1 MSFLISLLLSYT
13 YVIECFPLES
23 WLYANLAIKNFFD
36 SNLWLWHNFL
46 IIWSGFEWW
55 QIIWWFIRNSFH
67 TWILRWIF
75 SVFSALFNLRMA
87 FISIVGLFIELRRV
101 PLFLV
106 VKWVSSRE
114 FKNLTSTDQISDP
127 RFLIATMKASVHNQ
141 QIQKSQDKIKP
152 KLSIFT
158 LTQPTVLLN
167 QKLINWSKARIAHT
181 AKNESFNKF

>member
-1 MSFLISLLLSYT
+1 
-13 YVIECFPLES
+13 
-23 WLYANLAIKNFFD
+23 
-36 SNLWLWHNFL
+36 
-46 IIWSGFEWW
+46 
-55 QIIWWFIRNSFH
+55 
-67 TWILRWIF
+67 
-75 SVFSALFNLRMA
+75 MA

-167 QKLINWSKARIAHT
+167 QKLIN
-181 AKNESFNKF
+181 